1 MRDEKGSTLLAPG
14 FNFHLDGNFQTLG
27 GVMAVTGAYFSG
39 NIDAVI
45 EGTIINY
52 SPESTIVEGNPTLRF
67 DQSSLVEVPA
77 GFDINRIPTYDP
89 ASYAEVIL

>member
-39 NIDAVI
+39 NIDAVV

-52 SPESTIVEGNPTLRF
+52 SPEPTIVEGNPTLRF

-89 ASYAEVIL
+89 ASYTEVIL